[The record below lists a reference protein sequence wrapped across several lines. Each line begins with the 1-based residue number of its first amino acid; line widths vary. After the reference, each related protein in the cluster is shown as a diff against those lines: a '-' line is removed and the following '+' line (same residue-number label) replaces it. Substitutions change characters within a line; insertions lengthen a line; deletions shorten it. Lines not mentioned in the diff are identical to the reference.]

1 MISTTTLTVRRAV
14 RSFPIS
20 FALTRCHD
28 STVLA
33 GTSSILAGTMKRL
46 NGLTNSKDSRH
57 MLYLMLF
64 VIVVLLMLWRLTK

>member
-1 MISTTTLTVRRAV
+1 
-14 RSFPIS
+14 
-20 FALTRCHD
+20 
-28 STVLA
+28 
-33 GTSSILAGTMKRL
+33 MKRL